1 MFGANAFGWPYFSQA
16 YAGVVEDTT
25 SPPRVGGTPVSGG
38 DLYRARI
45 KERPPEVDLFALGQA
60 LGVIDP

>member
-1 MFGANAFGWPYFSQA
+1 MFGVNAFGWPYFSQI
-16 YAGVVEDTT
+16 YAGTIESGT
-25 SPPRVGGTPVSGG
+25 PAPRVGGTPVSGG

-45 KERPPEVDLFALGQA
+45 PKKPDELDLFALGQA